1 MIVGG
6 DGTSTGVEVW
16 NPDAGTVDLLADKH
30 PLETGS
36 AGLSKTQ
43 LVPVNGNNL
52 VLAVGGC
59 KVDLVI
65 NKQKTF

>member
-1 MIVGG
+1 MISVLQILVMIVGG

-30 PLETGS
+30 PLEIGS

-43 LVPVNGNNL
+43 LVPVNGNIHHLISL
-52 VLAVGGC
+52 VQLE
-59 KVDLVI
+59 
-65 NKQKTF
+65 